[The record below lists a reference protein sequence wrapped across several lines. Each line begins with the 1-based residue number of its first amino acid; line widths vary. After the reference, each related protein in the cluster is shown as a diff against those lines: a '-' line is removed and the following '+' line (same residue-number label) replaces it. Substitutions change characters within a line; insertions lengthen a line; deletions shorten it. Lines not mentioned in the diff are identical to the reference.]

1 MGLRGDWMAD
11 KPRLATIE
19 IVFFLA
25 AIFFAALNVH
35 RAITWL
41 PPWLASSQLAACRR
55 AASLC
60 STTQALFAAELRV
73 R

>member
-1 MGLRGDWMAD
+1 MAD

-35 RAITWL
+35 CHLVAPISGTPMSPFSNRVQ
-41 PPWLASSQLAACRR
+41 PNGEVLALSEQSEPR
-55 AASLC
+55 S
-60 STTQALFAAELRV
+60 
-73 R
+73 

>member
-1 MGLRGDWMAD
+1 MVIWMAD

-35 RAITWL
+35 HHLVAPISGTPL
-41 PPWLASSQLAACRR
+41 VPSQIAC
-55 AASLC
+55 SL
-60 STTQALFAAELRV
+60 TRMRGVNRE
-73 R
+73 

>member
-1 MGLRGDWMAD
+1 MAD

-41 PPWLASSQLAACRR
+41 PRYRALHESLLESR
-55 AASLC
+55 AA
-60 STTQALFAAELRV
+60 
-73 R
+73 